1 MTGLRIPRIRSKISG
16 MKRLLRISGFV
27 LIGVIVCAFAGFT
40 GYRIYQH
47 HQSGKVAASVREG
60 DLIFQTCKSAVGIV
74 IRDATN
80 SWFDHLGI
88 VTKRDG
94 QWFVYEAIEPVVFTP
109 LGEWVERGV
118 LSQATVMRLKDASP
132 LASPAKH
139 AAFEAEMESNAGKHY
154 DYLLRWSDDGMYCSE
169 LVWKVF
175 HSALGVNLCPTRRFS
190 DFNLGA
196 KSVKLYVAKL
206 YKGKPPLA
214 ETVVS
219 PRDVFDSPLLERVKI
234 R

>member
-1 MTGLRIPRIRSKISG
+1 
-16 MKRLLRISGFV
+16 MKRLLRISGLA
-27 LIGVIVCAFAGFT
+27 LIGLIVCALAAFS

-47 HQSGKVAASVREG
+47 HQSGLVVANVREG
-60 DLIFQTCKSAVGIV
+60 DLIFQTCKSAVGFV

-88 VTKRDG
+88 VTKRNG
-94 QWFVYEAIEPVVFTP
+94 KWFVYEAIEPVVFTP
-109 LGEWVERGV
+109 LREWVERGV
-118 LSQATVMRLKDASP
+118 LSQATVMRLRDATP
-132 LASPAKH
+132 LASSEKKASLES
-139 AAFEAEMESNAGKHY
+139 AMESNAGKHY
-154 DYLLRWSDDGMYCSE
+154 DYLLGWSDDSMYCSE

-175 HSALGVNLCPTRRFS
+175 HSALGVDLCPTRRFS

-219 PRDVFDSPLLERVKI
+219 PRDVFDSPLLERVDL